1 MTAQVGAAWSEN
13 FTTLE
18 LQHDLNI
25 NNLHHIW
32 LLHYLSLSSI
42 NQQLHF
48 FAEAWNQHRIQIH
61 DGPNCSPADL
71 FGFDMMVHGICGDQ
85 LPEEVM
91 SDEDLEVYGVD
102 WKGLHDEQLLHS
114 QRQNNSIH
122 EGSTS
127 WIGHTGP
134 PQNLNEVSVYA
145 PLSDALTSDELV
157 GLAETI
163 HPWYGLPE
171 NRLSVWSYGLG
182 YARGVRGDVF

>member
-1 MTAQVGAAWSEN
+1 MDVTAQVGAAWSEF
-13 FTTLE
+13 FTTLK

-32 LLHYLSLSSI
+32 LLHYLFLSSI

-91 SDEDLEVYGVD
+91 SDEVLEVYGVD
-102 WKGLHDEQLLHS
+102 WEGLHDEQLLHS
-114 QRQNNSIH
+114 
-122 EGSTS
+122 E
-127 WIGHTGP
+127 
-134 PQNLNEVSVYA
+134 A
-145 PLSDALTSDELV
+145 K
-157 GLAETI
+157 
-163 HPWYGLPE
+163 
-171 NRLSVWSYGLG
+171 
-182 YARGVRGDVF
+182 

>member
-1 MTAQVGAAWSEN
+1 
-13 FTTLE
+13 
-18 LQHDLNI
+18 
-25 NNLHHIW
+25 
-32 LLHYLSLSSI
+32 
-42 NQQLHF
+42 
-48 FAEAWNQHRIQIH
+48 
-61 DGPNCSPADL
+61 
-71 FGFDMMVHGICGDQ
+71 MVHGIHGDQ

-102 WKGLHDEQLLHS
+102 WEGLHDEQLLHS

-127 WIGHTGP
+127 WIGHTGH